1 MRKLSMLKISTLTC
15 LFFSLLLSVT
25 ANAQQRLDKV
35 AVIVDQGVILESE
48 INALVE
54 TVKANAAKSN
64 QSLPSERALRTQA
77 IERLILENLQM
88 QMADRMGV
96 RVSDPQ
102 LEQTIENIARQ
113 QNSTLDALRASIAA
127 SGLSYDVYREQ
138 VRKELIT
145 GEVRRAN
152 VRRRIY
158 ITPQEIAGLVELIKE
173 QGNEQAEYRLGHI
186 LIGFP
191 PEPTDADIEAARER
205 ADKVLEL
212 LTNGSDFAKIAI
224 ASSSGAKA
232 LEGGDLGWLNINAMP
247 TLFAEVVQGRTADSL
262 IGPIRSG
269 AGFHILKIM
278 ETRGIEVATIEEVNA
293 RHILIKPS
301 IILSEDKAKSMLEEF
316 KAQIIAGDK
325 TFAELAKEHSADPGS
340 AIKGGELGFA
350 DPSAYVPAFRD
361 ALAQLAIGEIGEPVR
376 SVHGWHLIELLD
388 RRVDDAT
395 DRRQQD
401 KAYQLLFN
409 RKFAEE
415 SEAWLRE
422 LREKAYIEVL
432 DDGTS

>member
-1 MRKLSMLKISTLTC
+1 MRKISIILAVVT
-15 LFFSLLLSVT
+15 SVF
-25 ANAQQRLDKV
+25 ASSIVFAQQSLDKV
-35 AVIVDQGVILESE
+35 AVIVDQGVVLESE
-48 INALVE
+48 VDALVE
-54 TVKANAAKSN
+54 TVKANAAKQN

-77 IERLILENLQM
+77 IERLIVENLQM
-88 QMADRMGV
+88 QMADRMGI
-96 RVSDPQ
+96 RISDPQ

-113 QNSTLDALRASIAA
+113 QNASLDQLRDSIAA
-127 SGLSYDVYREQ
+127 SGMSYDVYREQ

-158 ITPQEIAGLVELIKE
+158 ITPQEIAGLVDIIKE

-191 PEPTDADIEAARER
+191 PEPTDADIEDARSR
-205 ADKVLEL
+205 AEKVLEL
-212 LTNGSDFAKIAI
+212 LTNGSDFTKIAI

-247 TLFAEVVQGRTADSL
+247 TLFAEVVQGRSKDSL

-269 AGFHILKIM
+269 AGFHILKII
-278 ETRGIEVATIEEVNA
+278 ETRGIEVATIEEVNS

-301 IILSEDKAKSMLEEF
+301 IILSEDKAKQMLIDF

-340 AIKGGELGFA
+340 AIKGGELGWT
-350 DPSAYVPAFRD
+350 DPSAYVPAFKD
-361 ALAQLAIGEIGEPVR
+361 ALALLAIGEISEPVR
-376 SVHGWHLIELLD
+376 SVHGWHLIELMD
-388 RRVDDAT
+388 RRMDDAT
-395 DRRQQD
+395 EKRQQD

-422 LREKAYIEVL
+422 LREKSYIEVF

>member
-1 MRKLSMLKISTLTC
+1 MRKISTILAVVLS
-15 LFFSLLLSVT
+15 LFASSNLF
-25 ANAQQRLDKV
+25 AQQSLDKV

-48 INALVE
+48 IDALVE
-54 TVKANAAKSN
+54 TVKANAAKQN

-88 QMADRMGV
+88 QMADRMGI
-96 RVSDPQ
+96 RISDPQ

-113 QNSTLDALRASIAA
+113 QNATLEQLRASITA
-127 SGLSYDVYREQ
+127 SGLTYDVYREQ

-158 ITPQEIAGLVELIKE
+158 ITPQEIAGLVDIIKE

-191 PEPTDADIEAARER
+191 PEPTDADIEEARSR

-247 TLFAEVVQGRTADSL
+247 TLFAEVVQGRTKDSL

-269 AGFHILKIM
+269 AGFHLLKIL
-278 ETRGIEVATIEEVNA
+278 ETRGIEVATIEEVNS

-301 IILSEDKAKSMLEEF
+301 IILSEDKAKQMLEDF
-316 KAQIIAGDK
+316 KSQIIAGDK

-340 AIKGGELGFA
+340 AIKGGELGWT
-350 DPSAYVPAFRD
+350 DPSVYVPAFRD
-361 ALAQLAIGEIGEPVR
+361 ALAQLAIGEISAPVR
-376 SVHGWHLIELLD
+376 SVHGWHLIELMD

-395 DRRQQD
+395 EKRQQD

-422 LREKAYIEVL
+422 LREKAYIEVF

>member
-1 MRKLSMLKISTLTC
+1 MRKLSIIIVFFVSLVTC
-15 LFFSLLLSVT
+15 SALQ
-25 ANAQQRLDKV
+25 AQQSLDKV

-48 INALVE
+48 IDALVE
-54 TVKANAAKSN
+54 TVKANALRQN

-88 QMADRMGV
+88 QMADRMGI
-96 RVSDPQ
+96 RISDPQ
-102 LEQTIENIARQ
+102 LEQTIENMARQ
-113 QNSTLDALRASIAA
+113 QNSTLEQLRASVTAN
-127 SGLSYDVYREQ
+127 GLSYDVYREQ

-158 ITPQEIAGLVELIKE
+158 ITPQEIAGLVDIIKE
-173 QGNEQAEYRLGHI
+173 QGNQQAEYRLGHI

-191 PEPTDADIEAARER
+191 PEPTDADIEEARDR
-205 ADKVLEL
+205 ADKVLAL

-247 TLFAEVVQGRTADSL
+247 TLFAEVVQGRTKDSL

-278 ETRGIEVATIEEVNA
+278 ETRGIEVATIEEVNS

-301 IILSEDKAKSMLEEF
+301 IILSEEKAQEMLNTF
-316 KAQIIAGDK
+316 KQQIIAGEK

-340 AIKGGELGFA
+340 AIKGGELGWT
-350 DPSAYVPAFRD
+350 DPNAYVPAFKD
-361 ALAQLAIGEIGEPVR
+361 ALAQLAIGEMSEPVR
-376 SVHGWHLIELLD
+376 SVHGWHLIELMD
-388 RRVDDAT
+388 RRIDDAT
-395 DRRQQD
+395 EKRQQD

-409 RKFAEE
+409 RKFSEE

-422 LREKAYIEVL
+422 LREEAYIEVL